1 MFFKNIELHEK
12 YKKHCALRKKEATE
26 FITFGY
32 SKSEKEKFISSKKLL
47 FLHMQRRYWEIP
59 IEKDRVDVL

>member
-1 MFFKNIELHEK
+1 MWIVYMFFKNIELYKK

-32 SKSEKEKFISSKKLL
+32 SKSENYCFYIYKDDSEKSL
-47 FLHMQRRYWEIP
+47 
-59 IEKDRVDVL
+59 